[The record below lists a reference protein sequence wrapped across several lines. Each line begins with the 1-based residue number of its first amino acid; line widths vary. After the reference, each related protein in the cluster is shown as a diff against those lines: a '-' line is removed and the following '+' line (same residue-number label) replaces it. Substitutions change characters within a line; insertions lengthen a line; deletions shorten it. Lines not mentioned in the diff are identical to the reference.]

1 MSGPVW
7 WVALSGGV
15 DSAVAAA
22 VLREG
27 GAQVVGVTLDLGLG
41 GEAIASARCVA
52 DAIGIE
58 HRVIDV
64 RERFAEAVVEPF
76 ALAYAAGET
85 PNPCVLC
92 NEQVKLGLLLPAA
105 MEAGAAGLASG
116 HYARIVGPPGDRRIA
131 RAAHARKDQSY
142 FLYRLTPEV
151 LEHVAFPLGELSKA
165 EVRER
170 ARELGLPVA
179 ERAESQDVC
188 FLAGTTAG
196 RFVSARGVGGHE
208 PGPVLDL
215 EGRVIGEHTGICHYT
230 PGQRKGLPGG
240 AGPLFVVAIDPA
252 RNAVVAGPRE
262 ACDVSGVYLADE
274 LWHGS
279 PDDVE
284 AVCVRANAPAV
295 RCRVVRSERLTR
307 LELEHPVCAAPGQAA
322 VCYRGDVVIGGG
334 TIVRERST

>member
-1 MSGPVW
+1 MTRPVW

-22 VLREG
+22 MLRESG
-27 GAQVVGVTLDLGLG
+27 TDVVGVTLDLGLG
-41 GEAIASARCVA
+41 DEAIASARSVA
-52 DAIGIE
+52 TTLGIE
-58 HRVIDV
+58 HRVVDA
-64 RERFAEAVVEPF
+64 RHRFADAVIQPF
-76 ALAYAAGET
+76 VRAYGAGVT

-92 NEQVKLGLLLPAA
+92 NERVKLGLLVPTAI
-105 MEAGAAGLASG
+105 EAGAAGLATG
-116 HYARIVGPPGDRRIA
+116 HYARIVGTHGSHRVA
-131 RAAHARKDQSY
+131 RASDARKDQSY
-142 FLYRLTPEV
+142 FLYRLSPAV

-196 RFVSARGVGGHE
+196 RFVSARGVGGHV

-262 ACDVSGVYLADE
+262 ACEVSGVYLADE